1 MNRIDRRKME
11 KNLGIT
17 KHKKTRSFS
26 KKMESLRQNI
36 IEGKKKE
43 KEMREVRRLQ
53 EQGKEDEINSNR
65 IASIATGLM
74 ISKSLSYIDA
84 LEEAK
89 KVYEKEK
96 IYVE

>member
-1 MNRIDRRKME
+1 ME

-17 KHKKTRSFS
+17 KHRKIMSFS
-26 KKMESLRQNI
+26 KKMESIRQNI

-53 EQGKEDEINSNR
+53 EQGKEDEINNNR

-96 IYVE
+96 IDVE